1 MSEAVAQRTDGAIRS
16 LVPARMDRLPWTKF
30 HWSVVLG
37 LGVSWI
43 LDGLEIQIVSESGFQ
58 KALGMSAAQVG
69 LTGTVYL
76 VGQVVGA
83 LTFGRLTDRLGRK
96 RLFIM
101 TLVIYLVG
109 SGLAGLSPNMWF
121 LWVFRFIAGMGI
133 GGEYTAINSAID
145 ELIPSHYRGRVDI
158 AINGTYWGGAF
169 FGALANLYLLNP
181 DNVAENI
188 GWRIAFFIGPV
199 LGLSIIW
206 LRRHIPES
214 PRWLLT
220 HGRAE
225 EAERTV
231 AEIEERVRR
240 EGGEV
245 SEVDE
250 SKALLVKPEERM
262 GPKVLWDVFIRR
274 YGRRTVL
281 GLTMM
286 VTQSF
291 LYNAIFFTY
300 ALVLTNFY
308 GIDKAGTS
316 LYFLPFAA
324 GNLLGPLLLGHLF
337 DTIGRRKMIFS
348 TYTIAGVVLLV
359 SAWAFHAELL
369 NATTHTIFWC
379 VSFFFASAGAS
390 AAYLTVS
397 EIFPIEV
404 RGQAISYFFVVAQCA
419 GAIAPVLYGA
429 LIGDGKDRMPLTWG
443 YVAGAVIMIIGGVV
457 ALAIGIDAE
466 RKSLED
472 VADPLSKVTDDAEAT
487 A

>member
-1 MSEAVAQRTDGAIRS
+1 
-16 LVPARMDRLPWTKF
+16 
-30 HWSVVLG
+30 
-37 LGVSWI
+37 
-43 LDGLEIQIVSESGFQ
+43 
-58 KALGMSAAQVG
+58 
-69 LTGTVYL
+69 
-76 VGQVVGA
+76 
-83 LTFGRLTDRLGRK
+83 
-96 RLFIM
+96 
-101 TLVIYLVG
+101 
-109 SGLAGLSPNMWF
+109 
-121 LWVFRFIAGMGI
+121 MGI

-145 ELIPSHYRGRVDI
+145 ELIPSRFRGRVDI
-158 AINGTYWGGAF
+158 AINGTYWFGAF

-181 DNVAENI
+181 DNVAENV
-188 GWRIAFFIGPV
+188 GWRLAFFIGPI

-220 HGRAE
+220 HGRAD
-225 EAERTV
+225 EADRTV
-231 AEIEERVRR
+231 DEIEERVRR
-240 EGGEV
+240 EGGEIP
-245 SEVDE
+245 EVDD
-250 SKALLVKPEERM
+250 SKAILVKPEESM
-262 GPKVLWDVFIRR
+262 GPKVLWDVFVRR

-308 GIDKAGTS
+308 GISKAQTS

-324 GNLLGPLLLGHLF
+324 GNLMGPLLLGHLF

-348 TYTIAGVVLLV
+348 TYTIAGLVLLV
-359 SAWAFHAELL
+359 SAWAFHAEILT
-369 NATTHTIFWC
+369 ATTHTIFWC

-397 EIFPIEV
+397 EIFPLEV

-419 GAIAPVLYGA
+419 GAVAPVLYGA
-429 LIGDGKDRMPLTWG
+429 LIGEGTDRGPLTWG
-443 YVAGAVIMIIGGVV
+443 YVAGGVIMIIGGAV

-466 RKSLED
+466 QKSLED
-472 VADPLSKVTDDAEAT
+472 VADPLSKVSEESGARA
-487 A
+487 